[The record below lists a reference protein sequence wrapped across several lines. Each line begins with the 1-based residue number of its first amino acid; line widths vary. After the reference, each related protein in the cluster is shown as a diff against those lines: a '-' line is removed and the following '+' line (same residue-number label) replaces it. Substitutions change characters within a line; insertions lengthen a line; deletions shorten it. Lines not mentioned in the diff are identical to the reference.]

1 MTALKGMSATKTCV
15 QTGLNL
21 SHAHSSLFTV
31 CNCLILFVCASEV
44 SVGHRVSL
52 SQYHDVHRARLL

>member
-31 CNCLILFVCASEV
+31 CKSVSVCASEV

-52 SQYHDVHRARLL
+52 SQYHDVHRARLLQ